1 MKTDVI
7 LKTIG
12 CESYSG
18 HIGNLFCEDENN
30 NEGCYYD
37 GGDCCGNFV
46 YKDLCTECICYEYLE
61 CLGSIELIG
70 NGFCNDETN
79 SADCNY
85 DGGDCCVNI
94 NTDVCSNCTCFHQEN
109 CLLGFTPSVVG
120 DGLCHDETNNAACT
134 YDGGDCCV
142 NINTDDCSN
151 CTCYHQENCLL
162 GFTPSIVG
170 DGLCHD
176 ETNNA
181 DCKFDGGDCCGG
193 CVRKDNCSECVCYN
207 EVASPNDLSC
217 KFCIHTKVSL
227 LGVDSLWG
235 MFIPADWLS

>member
-70 NGFCNDETN
+70 NGFCNDQN
-79 SADCNY
+79 
-85 DGGDCCVNI
+85 
-94 NTDVCSNCTCFHQEN
+94 
-109 CLLGFTPSVVG
+109 
-120 DGLCHDETNNAACT
+120 
-134 YDGGDCCV
+134 
-142 NINTDDCSN
+142 
-151 CTCYHQENCLL
+151 
-162 GFTPSIVG
+162 
-170 DGLCHD
+170 
-176 ETNNA
+176 NNA